1 MSGTDIGSETSG
13 VYTLHSSEMLDEPLA
28 NDSSVQS
35 TTDEASVT
43 SGFYTIH
50 SGLRSETSGSCYSQG
65 ADDEQEP
72 IYSLCQGD
80 DEPVLPPPPPPATK
94 QDNSPNDVMSIVSG
108 NDVDKVMIQSQPD
121 EPDDDDDELRSRSNS
136 ILSAGSFRGDG
147 SDPSGQLGPLL
158 SADEL
163 SDLIVGRYPP
173 RKNIATSMDSDCDYV
188 RMPPPPAPPPR
199 SDSEMRQLPPP
210 PPYPGLHAIQPP
222 IPKPPPPS
230 YTCPRERFEIPPPT
244 PPRNDAVTPREPP
257 PPPPPPAR
265 IQPPT
270 YPGDKMKPTP
280 VHAPVAAL
288 VVGPNNYLD
297 VHASRTGPVLLPYLT
312 PPQQAQHQAQQ
323 RQPPP
328 PPPHGLSNPGPP
340 NSGSTAAVSSPML
353 ATVYTSQVARTQIE
367 QYKQQLYSDVDYVMF
382 PLKDPALSKQEYIDA
397 KQGSLLAAM
406 AAYPPPPPYP
416 LQAANKSSLTYRS
429 TPYLAYNSSLSSLS
443 NKYASNQNLAGS
455 LSDTN
460 SSVGGNYLLY
470 GNPSSQYAAS
480 TSSLYSGLT
489 CSSGG
494 GGSQS
499 YRKDS
504 GAYASPPPPPLPPPV
519 SARHHPHTSFSRTR
533 SHENIL
539 KSYDATSAS
548 LSSLALA
555 HGRGS
560 KPCSNIAT
568 SLPQTKHRRLPPP
581 PPPPPYDLQVL
592 YYVYCILFFSFLV
605 YGIRSSVFIMEALVE

>member
-1 MSGTDIGSETSG
+1 MASETSG
-13 VYTLHSSEMLDEPLA
+13 VYTLRSSEMLDEPMA

-65 ADDEQEP
+65 TGPDDQEP
-72 IYSLCQGD
+72 IYTEVQ
-80 DEPVLPPPPPPATK
+80 DEEVLEPQPPQLP
-94 QDNSPNDVMSIVSG
+94 
-108 NDVDKVMIQSQPD
+108 QPD
-121 EPDDDDDELRSRSNS
+121 VPLETATGMLGGLSLDEMRSRSNS
-136 ILSAGSFRGDG
+136 MLSACSFRGDG
-147 SDPSGQLGPLL
+147 SDPSGQGPLL

-173 RKNIATSMDSDCDYV
+173 RKSVGDSLESNCDYV
-188 RMPPPPAPPPR
+188 RMPPPPPPPPPR
-199 SDSEMRQLPPP
+199 SDSERQLPPP
-210 PPYPGLHAIQPP
+210 PPYPGLMSQQ
-222 IPKPPPPS
+222 PPPPG
-230 YTCPRERFEIPPPT
+230 YACPRERFEIPPPT
-244 PPRNDAVTPREPP
+244 PPRNDAVTPRFVEGPLALISPWNSKITDAMLPFTREPP

-297 VHASRTGPVLLPYLT
+297 VHATRTGPVLLPYLT
-312 PPQQAQHQAQQ
+312 PPHAVQHQSQH

-328 PPPHGLSNPGPP
+328 PPPPPVPTPASNGSVPNAGAAAAAAGAGSPG
-340 NSGSTAAVSSPML
+340 ML

-382 PLKDPALSKQEYIDA
+382 PLKDPDLSKQEYIDA

-416 LQAANKSSLTYRS
+416 LQATSKSSLLYRS
-429 TPYLAYNSSLSSLS
+429 TPYLGYPGSSLSSLS
-443 NKYASNQNLAGS
+443 SKCASSQNIAGS

-460 SSVGGNYLLY
+460 SSMGGNYLLY
-470 GNPSSQYAAS
+470 GNPGSQYAAS

-494 GGSQS
+494 AAGQNF
-499 YRKDS
+499 RKE
-504 GAYASPPPPPLPPPV
+504 GAYASPPPPPLPPPA
-519 SARHHPHTSFSRTR
+519 SARHHPHTLQHGFSRTR
-533 SHENIL
+533 SHDDIL
-539 KSYDATSAS
+539 KSYDAISSAS
-548 LSSLALA
+548 LSSLS
-555 HGRGS
+555 RGVG
-560 KPCSNIAT
+560 PAGHVG

-581 PPPPPYDLQVL
+581 PPPPPYDIQVQAL
-592 YYVYCILFFSFLV
+592 LCSI
-605 YGIRSSVFIMEALVE
+605 VFCL